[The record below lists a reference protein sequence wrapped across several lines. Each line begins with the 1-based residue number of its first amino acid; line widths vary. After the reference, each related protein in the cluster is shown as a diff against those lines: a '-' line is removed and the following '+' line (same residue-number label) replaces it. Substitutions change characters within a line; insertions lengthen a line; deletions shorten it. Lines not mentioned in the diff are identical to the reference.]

1 MVAYEFDCIE
11 DNVFAYFFKT
21 NSSVFYRIEFKP
33 TGYIFG
39 SEYIWSNYCYEF
51 SIKLSLN
58 SPKNSPFDPLISVT
72 IASIFNDFF
81 KNKEKI
87 IVYTCDTS
95 DRKHLV
101 RVRKFDSWFVQF
113 NQGEYLKIDN
123 SIHDVIQN
131 IIYHNSL
138 IIKIENPFK
147 DEIIDTFNSLING
160 FDDEK
165 PL

>member
-1 MVAYEFDCIE
+1 
-11 DNVFAYFFKT
+11 
-21 NSSVFYRIEFKP
+21 
-33 TGYIFG
+33 
-39 SEYIWSNYCYEF
+39 
-51 SIKLSLN
+51 
-58 SPKNSPFDPLISVT
+58 
-72 IASIFNDFF
+72 
-81 KNKEKI
+81 
-87 IVYTCDTS
+87 
-95 DRKHLV
+95 LV

-123 SIHDVIQN
+123 SIHDAIQN

-160 FDDEK
+160 LDDEK